1 MSVLQIV
8 KYPSRI
14 LLSPAK
20 PVEKIDDTIKNI
32 VQDMFDT
39 MYAAPGIGL
48 AANQVGI
55 PLQIA
60 VIDIEQNGEH
70 KDPRVL
76 INPLVIA
83 AEGVQL
89 EEEGCLSVPGFAETV
104 ERPIAMK
111 VSALT
116 FEGERTI
123 IEGNGLM
130 ARALSHEIDHLN
142 GKVFIYHLSLLKR
155 ELIKKRIKKMMKSGE
170 WTGVVT

>member
-1 MSVLQIV
+1 MVVLQIV

-14 LLSPAK
+14 LLTPTR
-20 PVEKIDDTIKNI
+20 PVEKIDESIKEI
-32 VQDMFDT
+32 VQNMFNT

-60 VIDIEQNGEH
+60 VIDIAQDNEQ

-76 INPLVIA
+76 INPQVIA
-83 AEGVQL
+83 SEGTQC

-104 ERPIAMK
+104 ERPAFMK
-111 VSALT
+111 VSALDL
-116 FEGERTI
+116 EGEPSI
-123 IEGNGLM
+123 VEGDGLM

-142 GKVFIYHLSLLKR
+142 GKVFLYHVSLLKR

-170 WTGVVT
+170 WIGVIT